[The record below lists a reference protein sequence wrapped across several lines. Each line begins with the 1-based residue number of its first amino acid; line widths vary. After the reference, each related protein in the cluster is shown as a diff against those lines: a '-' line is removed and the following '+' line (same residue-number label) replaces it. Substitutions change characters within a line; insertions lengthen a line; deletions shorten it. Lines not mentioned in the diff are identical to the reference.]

1 MKKNVQTKPLSQV
14 QLFVTKR
21 NTLEQKI
28 SSYYENTQN
37 VSDVIQ
43 YAVAIMV
50 KNALVL
56 SDYSEFLKELVRE
69 LFLHAE
75 PSEVLRKNLCYFKPY
90 FKSGEFD
97 KVVNRLFKNRKEYL
111 QFSEEARSICK
122 YLHTED
128 APAKEDAKYGYHLV
142 SVFKAASE
150 KKHSWIL
157 RNIDP
162 AMSKEEARE
171 KTRALLKVLTILT
184 IFEQNGSR
192 KFAQLVKFDYI
203 ESANVMH
210 YEESQELLKESDQNS
225 EDAKETLTIMVPH
238 GFDPRTLSDAEAIVL
253 IQAHL
258 PEGKTLAD
266 IEVLF
271 VERPADSAEAA
282 DPADPVFDPPVI
294 SNEVQQ
300 ESHEPESA
308 SIKEDRAIGVA
319 DPPETKSTP
328 KRSTNN
334 RPLSGRQ
341 LSALSLINNRER
353 GQSQQTSSGKRSGK
367 KKGGSGSQKN
377 KKRKK

>member
-56 SDYSEFLKELVRE
+56 SDYSEFLIELVRE

-75 PSEVLRKNLCYFKPY
+75 PSEVLRKNLCYFRPY
-90 FKSGEFD
+90 FKGGEFD

-111 QFSEEARSICK
+111 QFSEEARSIYK
-122 YLHTED
+122 YLHAED
-128 APAKEDAKYGYHLV
+128 ALAKEDAKYGYHLV
-142 SVFKAASE
+142 SVFKAASG

-171 KTRALLKVLTILT
+171 KTRALLKVLTTLT

-210 YEESQELLKESDQNS
+210 HEESQELLEESDKNS
-225 EDAKETLTIMVPH
+225 EDAKETITIMVPH

-282 DPADPVFDPPVI
+282 DPVFDPPVI
-294 SNEVQQ
+294 SNEVKQ

-308 SIKEDRAIGVA
+308 LIKEDRAIGVA
-319 DPPETKSTP
+319 DPPETESTP

-353 GQSQQTSSGKRSGK
+353 GQGQQTSSGKRSGK

>member
-171 KTRALLKVLTILT
+171 KTRALLKVLTTLT

>member
-56 SDYSEFLKELVRE
+56 SDYSEFLIELVRE

-90 FKSGEFD
+90 FKGGEFD

-111 QFSEEARSICK
+111 QFSEEARSIYK
-122 YLHTED
+122 YLHAED
-128 APAKEDAKYGYHLV
+128 ALAKEDAKYGYHLV
-142 SVFKAASE
+142 SVFKAASG

-171 KTRALLKVLTILT
+171 KTRALLKVLTTLT

-210 YEESQELLKESDQNS
+210 HEESQELLEESDKNS
-225 EDAKETLTIMVPH
+225 EDAKETITIMVPH
-238 GFDPRTLSDAEAIVL
+238 GFDPRTLSDVEAIVL

-282 DPADPVFDPPVI
+282 DPVFDPPVI
-294 SNEVQQ
+294 SNEVKQ

-308 SIKEDRAIGVA
+308 LIKEDRAIGVA
-319 DPPETKSTP
+319 DPPETESTP

-353 GQSQQTSSGKRSGK
+353 GQGQQTSSGKRSGK